1 MSFRKQIQTLKY
13 SDKINIELEDVGNL
27 FSDSFETEQ
36 NVVISTNSPSHPK
49 VDMSKSIF
57 KILPRQEYKEQ
68 KKLRELT
75 KGNFVYNFWE
85 NLQQKYQ
92 VDFIKCEVAQIVPI
106 KEQMNYVKTEMLGNQ
121 KEIIRMEGKPIHYG
135 EVINFQHEYTK
146 KFLGSFNSHTGKEAD
161 SMLTWNVGENCLFI
175 ILPRY
180 KVRNDG
186 EPIYVG
192 DKVIIKNIK
201 TGYLRVGDVTE
212 DAKLGG
218 ALFEELHDAVNN
230 FSYIETFFSS
240 ASITEW
246 RLNLY
251 SQFEKEKQGI
261 EKIKTGEL
269 IRFYNLE
276 SESYLACSS
285 DASTIGLKKHIFH
298 PAKPFQCDD
307 SAVFWQI
314 ISVNE
319 KSSKLTFGQFIRL
332 RNGLTGQYL
341 CGTNSEAL
349 SLTPSPDK
357 KLKKNDPTL
366 FAIIPAHAASDI
378 VDSKCKLRIQHLL
391 TKRFL
396 HIKTEGF
403 QTNSNKFLTG
413 GEFIES
419 YDSLE
424 MICEDGVSLI
434 ESLRDSDMSNVFTIS
449 IVKSEVA
456 DNFNYVCSFQTP
468 LKNAIKSLGYNEG
481 GNFVLNS
488 VKDILCVLSIVNAVI
503 LFCIQSEELDPLK
516 RRGAPIT
523 SHQQLIKSTG
533 TLNLIATLLKVPFS
547 QVKEI
552 KKNKQAYSSLVV
564 LLRHVYHLLNSFIT
578 GNIEVNGPLIYK
590 NYFPYILSHA
600 GIGVGCGNLI
610 TELVNCRSVVENF
623 TDQDIS
629 SLIQLV
635 CSDRDRT
642 DLIEIIIS
650 LSYAN
655 GKPIPRIQKII
666 LEEFLLKNSYYFKKE
681 NKSGTLQILLP
692 NHSYME
698 LAQFVSEYQNQKE
711 FFIFE
716 ASLRLFECLCAG
728 KQAASIDFLV
738 KHGFISTTECK
749 FMLLDDRV
757 PATIKTNYVNLLIAA
772 FIDILDEI
780 CKPEYMVVFYNAI
793 CPEFPAKHNKI
804 YPDLSTST
812 KTVLHSLSP
821 ERNTAQFKEFSY
833 LFQWIMETL
842 TSTQKNES
850 YQTLIKSCLKLL
862 KILIHGGFLEE
873 SYFDQILVVVLHH
886 INNQK
891 QIDSVLEMGDTNFG
905 KSQLII
911 EEEFSSVV
919 ACEIIDLI
927 MTLRLY
933 KRVNK
938 TLSAW
943 KGSSSLVTPT
953 SILKLIGQID
963 YGVLENLQH
972 ILLPLTSSTNVVLRM
987 HAFRLLRRNYL
998 NYMELEKYCRKTL
1011 ILTSSASL
1019 EAFKKLSIA
1028 VTRFKNLSK
1037 NPVSNSNME
1046 ELVSL
1051 LIDLGNS
1058 CRIKVCEVEIP
1069 NVTNQNILSNFNF
1082 HEILFEFVNKLQS
1095 DSKKSHIKVAD
1106 DSSGKCEVYFQCSQ
1120 FLRLYSALNDE
1131 ITDILWGKL
1140 DILLFLAEEP
1150 RCVELII
1157 SLISTPT
1164 MCTNLSLNNIQKI
1177 LQNFFY
1183 SPHVSYIKLLK
1194 KITYNEGISFRD
1206 HQTAIIKFLTK
1217 LNINSEFSI
1226 WLASDDF
1233 ESLIP
1238 TSSKF
1243 VRSNYFSKMNEK
1255 FFNLLDLISTCCTG
1269 LNEEAINFTR
1279 KLIKPDDLLALL
1291 SNSFLTLSHT
1301 QCCVN
1306 ILRLIFLE
1314 ANDLKKRDWMNDL
1327 KPIFGTLRTCFNS
1340 QSYSPAHFDIM
1351 MNGIIPFVKT
1361 LSQTSELLNPEFVDL
1376 LLQILSY
1383 IDQISTTIDNQAFC
1397 ICVESMEY
1405 IALKFPDA
1413 FSSEAK
1419 SCLTRIKR
1427 NADIQL
1433 SQQELIKYI
1442 DENESKQNAS
1452 FQNFLDKNKELL
1464 SSSSQVEFSSLIELF
1479 YSYKKGME
1487 MAPQKKKILKMLV
1500 VHLNESVDLHC
1511 KPLDT
1516 GFDDFKI
1523 LIFLIEA
1530 VISRQK
1536 SDNGDLELTTLQR
1549 ELCNLGAADLA
1560 MKYAC
1565 SQHFDYQI
1573 LGFRLML
1580 CLLHGGNQYLQNAA
1594 GHLLQ
1599 QMNLTTVKIADDEE
1613 EEKKNK
1619 FDVKYAENDFLSMT
1633 VVLRVIQL
1641 LCEEFYMEAKN
1652 YFRYQPDNLKNFNI
1666 VAKVVQYFEA
1676 LVRLQQLQSTA
1687 YQNVVKQSL
1696 ETITELIQGCTH
1708 NQLDLFHAKATQ
1720 SIFTLFSNIL
1730 KYRET
1735 SRKSVV
1741 HNETLK
1747 EPELDLLESATESL
1761 LAIVEGTFFEHA
1773 VYKEIVETSDWNLI
1787 FEIINL
1793 YSTSDKLSEQLHI
1806 EYSTLVKKEKAS
1818 VLIINK
1824 LENSENIVKCAL
1836 NCYKYYILL
1845 KKYFPISLM
1854 KTHEDDVGVRLIQN
1868 ESIGCVEVLISHE
1881 GKDNLLALSYFELP
1895 PECQA
1900 LTEHDKSELVDSV
1913 DRSTPQIKL
1922 EDFHNRCDQL
1932 IYQMTFKYN
1941 QKKNHPLIYKFF
1953 AQLSKRYH
1961 LIWIFA
1967 YAISLIQNF
1976 LNGVY
1981 LPVFGARITDNF
1993 GDISIVTNDTILSE
2007 NAIAISFGNN
2017 SVDGYIQTCKI
2028 LGIIKIFLWT
2038 VILIEFIYRSI
2049 PVKSYQSKGRK
2060 QFQWLGE
2067 EFRNSNVKNNEL
2079 YISPIRWLS
2088 EDLVPAFQLL
2098 MQLLISPDIW
2108 YHLFMLTM
2116 ATLSFVF
2123 FQTHYLS
2130 AIFEAIL
2137 LIDAAYRIEIITTIF
2152 VAFTARSLQLSSMLW
2167 MLIVIT
2173 AIYSV
2178 SASYV
2183 IAYNFPTNSCTVLTL
2198 GVTNNFQSGMDGDV
2212 NPDFVNSSQTT
2223 LWGWGLIL
2231 VSFYIVINTFFLNAV
2246 TGLVVDSF
2254 GDQRGKREANLEEMK
2269 SFCMERKDFQHQSGG
2284 FDEHIKK
2291 DHYMWNYLKFLL
2303 YLNLRSTTDHSNIEN
2318 IIFKKLTE
2326 EDFSWMPV
2334 GRAMSL
2340 ETSRFNL
2347 DFEESNLSEEKKE
2360 QIINTED
2367 DEPVVPAS
2375 AKDVLALEH
2384 YLVKL
2389 ETKISSILDEIKKK
2403 ELEKEI
2409 EKSAVL
2415 NSKLEFG
2422 WADEKERE
2430 ERKLSKK
2437 SKNTGFRKSKE
2448 GGNQESYGNIF
2459 EQQESS
2465 RILSS
2470 SNLITRQSETEPST
2484 EEMVTESD
2492 PLNSNEDQQFS
2503 STEKNMD

>member
-121 KEIIRMEGKPIHYG
+121 KEIIRMEGK
-135 EVINFQHEYTK
+135 
-146 KFLGSFNSHTGKEAD
+146 
-161 SMLTWNVGENCLFI
+161 
-175 ILPRY
+175 
-180 KVRNDG
+180 
-186 EPIYVG
+186 
-192 DKVIIKNIK
+192 

-218 ALFEELHDAVNN
+218 ALYEELHDAVNN

-378 VDSKCKLRIQHLL
+378 VDS
-391 TKRFL
+391 
-396 HIKTEGF
+396 KTEGF

-564 LLRHVYHLLNSFIT
+564 LLRHVILLPVLMNIFLAFIT

-905 KSQLII
+905 KSQLIV

-1058 CRIKVCEVEIP
+1058 CRIKCEVEIP

-1120 FLRLYSALNDE
+1120 FLRSYSALNDE

-1580 CLLHGGNQYLQNAA
+1580 SLLHGGNQYLQNAA

-1735 SRKSVV
+1735 SRKSVI

-1953 AQLSKRYH
+1953 VQLSKRYH

-2088 EDLVPAFQLL
+2088 ED
-2098 MQLLISPDIW
+2098 
-2108 YHLFMLTM
+2108 
-2116 ATLSFVF
+2116 
-2123 FQTHYLS
+2123 
-2130 AIFEAIL
+2130 
-2137 LIDAAYRIEIITTIF
+2137 
-2152 VAFTARSLQLSSMLW
+2152 
-2167 MLIVIT
+2167 
-2173 AIYSV
+2173 
-2178 SASYV
+2178 
-2183 IAYNFPTNSCTVLTL
+2183 TVLTL

-2269 SFCMERKDFQHQSGG
+2269 SFCFICSMERKDFQHQSGG

-2503 STEKNMD
+2503 STEKNLD